1 MAHRVVVTGI
11 GCVSAVGHSLQ
22 ALWTAAIEGKT
33 GIKTISLFDASQHHV
48 RIAGDIPDW
57 DGSQYMDA
65 KIAKRCDRFTQ
76 FAVAAADQAV
86 ADAQLQIT
94 QSNAEDVGVLIGSG
108 IGGMWTWE
116 TQHEILLKRGPG
128 RVSPFLVPMMI
139 VDMASGM
146 VSIQTGARG
155 PNYAAVSAC
164 ASSTHALG
172 ASFEIIKRG
181 AARAMISG
189 GAEGAITPLS
199 LAGFCSVKALAT
211 RNETPE
217 TACRPFDKTRDGFVM
232 AEGSTIVILE
242 ELQFAL
248 ARGAKI
254 YGEIVGYGASGD
266 AYNPV
271 APLPDGT
278 GAARAMR
285 LALEEAEL
293 APQDIDLVNAHA
305 PGTPEGDD
313 MEARALQDV
322 FGDDGS
328 PPVYSTKPVHGHQ
341 LGATGATELALGL
354 LSIEHGVIPQT
365 LNCNDPEDWITLDIV
380 RGQVR
385 EKRVDTLMNNSFGF
399 GGHNGVIIARR
410 YEQ

>member
-1 MAHRVVVTGI
+1 MALRVVVTGI
-11 GCVSAVGHSLQ
+11 GCVSAVGHSLE
-22 ALWTAAIEGKT
+22 ALWSAAVEGRT
-33 GIKTISLFDASQHHV
+33 GIKPITLFDASQHAV
-48 RIAGDIPDW
+48 RIGADIPDW
-57 DGSQYMDA
+57 EPSLYMDG

-94 QSNAEDVGVLIGSG
+94 PENAYDIGVLIGSG

-116 TQHEILLKRGPG
+116 TQHEVLLKRGPS

-155 PNYAAVSAC
+155 VNYAAVSAC

-172 ASFEIIKRG
+172 ASFEIIRRG
-181 AARAMISG
+181 AAKAIISG
-189 GAEGAITPLS
+189 GSEGAITPLS
-199 LAGFCSVKALAT
+199 LAGFCSVKALSS
-211 RNETPE
+211 RNDEPE

-232 AEGSTIVILE
+232 GEGSTVMILE

-248 ARGAKI
+248 DRGAKI

-278 GAARAMR
+278 GAARAME
-285 LALEEAEL
+285 LALNEAQMS
-293 APQDIDLVNAHA
+293 AGDIDLVNAHA
-305 PGTPEGDD
+305 PGTPDGDD
-313 MEARALQDV
+313 MEARAMQSV
-322 FGDDGS
+322 FAGHS
-328 PPVYSTKPVHGHQ
+328 PVVYSTKPIHGHQ
-341 LGATGATELALGL
+341 LGATGATELALGFM
-354 LSIEHGVIPQT
+354 SMEHGVVPKTQ
-365 LNCNDPEDWITLDIV
+365 NCTDPDDFITLDIV
-380 RGQVR
+380 MGENR

-399 GGHNGVIIARR
+399 GGHNGVLIVKR
-410 YEQ
+410 YEG